1 MTSENSTIEPTSES
15 GPQPET
21 QLEPSSPSTPTTPNS
36 PNQPDNLTIDPAPQS
51 SEPPISQQ
59 FLSELTQE
67 YQQQGTLSEE
77 RYQQLEKLG
86 ISKPFVDTYIK
97 GVQSQANEAVQ
108 KAYAAVGGKETFE
121 QMQQWATH
129 NLSKEQILAFNEI
142 VTTSPNMDAAILAIK
157 GLYADYRQAQEPS
170 LLQGK
175 GSGHDTSVFESLAQV
190 TEAIKDPRYEKDPAY
205 RRAVESKLARSRVL

>member
-1 MTSENSTIEPTSES
+1 MTLDTSSVEPTSVS
-15 GPQPET
+15 MPQPEAH
-21 QLEPSSPSTPTTPNS
+21 LEPTQSTQTQPSPSPE
-36 PNQPDNLTIDPAPQS
+36 LTIDPVPQA
-51 SEPPISQQ
+51 SEPPISHQ

-205 RRAVESKLARSRVL
+205 RQAVTSKLARSRIL

>member
-1 MTSENSTIEPTSES
+1 MTLESNIIEASPQPEAQLEPTQST
-15 GPQPET
+15 GPQPS
-21 QLEPSSPSTPTTPNS
+21 LP
-36 PNQPDNLTIDPAPQS
+36 PDLTIDPEPQA

-108 KAYAAVGGKETFE
+108 KAYAAVGGKEVFE

-129 NLSKEQILAFNEI
+129 SLSKEQIIAFNEI

-157 GLYADYRQAQEPS
+157 GLYADYIKDQEPS
-170 LLQGK
+170 LLQGRS
-175 GSGHDTSVFESLAQV
+175 SGHDSSVFESLAQV

-205 RRAVESKLARSRVL
+205 RQAVENKLARSRIL